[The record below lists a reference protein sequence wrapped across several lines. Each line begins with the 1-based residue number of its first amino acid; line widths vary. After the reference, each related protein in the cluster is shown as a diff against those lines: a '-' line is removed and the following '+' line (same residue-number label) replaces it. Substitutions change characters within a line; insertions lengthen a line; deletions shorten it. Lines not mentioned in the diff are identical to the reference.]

1 MHFENAE
8 MIQKHQKYTLFREN
22 SLGNPE
28 YNEAIFWMLREQ
40 QMHNKEGENDINIE
54 SKWK

>member
-1 MHFENAE
+1 